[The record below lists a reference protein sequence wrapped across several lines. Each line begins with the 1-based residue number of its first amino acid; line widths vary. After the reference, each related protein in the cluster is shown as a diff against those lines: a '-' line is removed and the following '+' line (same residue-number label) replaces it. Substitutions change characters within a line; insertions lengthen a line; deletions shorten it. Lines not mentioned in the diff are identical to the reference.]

1 MMGAMPRPRLVPTA
15 LLLAALGLA
24 AGCGDDGDAAESG
37 DAPESETTTEAPPAD
52 DEAGDEE
59 GGEDDGEAAVGD
71 VGECAE
77 AAEAASP
84 DEALAA
90 FPDNPDVTWA
100 VLGSR
105 EGGLGTVL
113 VEIEPDP
120 DEVGYPSFTFVFS
133 CGDGT
138 PERLATYALDGGD
151 YVLLA
156 TTDAATGIDFAPVLE
171 E

>member
-1 MMGAMPRPRLVPTA
+1 MMGAMLRPRLVPTV

-24 AGCGDDGDAAESG
+24 AGCGDDGETADTG
-37 DAPESETTTEAPPAD
+37 DAPDGETTTEAPPAD
-52 DEAGDEE
+52 D
-59 GGEDDGEAAVGD
+59 GEDEGDGDAAS
-71 VGECAE
+71 CAE

-100 VLGSR
+100 VLGTR

-113 VEIEPDP
+113 VELEPDP
-120 DEVGYPSFTFVFS
+120 DEVGYPSFTFVFG
-133 CGDGT
+133 CGTGE
-138 PERLATYALDGGD
+138 PVRLGTYAFEDGE
-151 YVLLA
+151 YILLA
-156 TTDAATGIDFAPVLE
+156 TTDALADTDVELAPVLE

>member
-1 MMGAMPRPRLVPTA
+1 MGAMKRPLLAPTV

-24 AGCGDDGDAAESG
+24 AGCGDDGDSAETG
-37 DAPESETTTEAPPAD
+37 DVPDTETTTTEAPPED
-52 DEAGDEE
+52 DEGDE
-59 GGEDDGEAAVGD
+59 GDGDAGA
-71 VGECAE
+71 CAE

-100 VLGSR
+100 VLGTR

-113 VEIEPDP
+113 VELEPDP

-138 PERLATYALDGGD
+138 PERLATYALDGDD

-156 TTDAATGIDFAPVLE
+156 TTDAAAGIDFAPVLDE
-171 E
+171 